1 MPKKRNVGVTPERI
15 AELVKML
22 EIPETIKPSQ
32 YPFAM
37 LLGRENIF
45 IDISTAAKSWKKVD
59 LGVSDRIFPVIN
71 AECRSSDEVDA
82 LLNAITA

>member
-1 MPKKRNVGVTPERI
+1 MPKKPKVAVTPERI
-15 AELVKML
+15 AELVAML
-22 EIPETIKPSQ
+22 QIPETIKPSQ

-45 IDISTAAKSWKKVD
+45 IDICAAAKSWKKVD
-59 LGVSDRIFPVIN
+59 REVSDRIFPVIN
-71 AECRSSDEVDA
+71 ANCQSSDEVDA